1 MKFGLGLQR
10 GIQSGAHWV
19 LCVGSIYD
27 GDTVVTV
34 CTAPPVPDGQGGLLG
49 YVPHLLVCEAVSG
62 VVR

>member
-1 MKFGLGLQR
+1 MKIGLGLQR
-10 GIQSGAHWV
+10 GIQSGAQCV

-34 CTAPPVPDGQGGLLG
+34 CTVPRVPEGRGGLLG
-49 YVPHLLVCEAVSG
+49 HVVCEAVSG